1 MFKSALYITGFL
13 LSIVVLSANV
23 VLSGYIATDVEGI
36 QAGDTGVLLVDT
48 QNTGFSELSEILSSK
63 PNQILVTEE
72 NYDYETTGYQPIA
85 SHEAE
90 RFAPESAFSFVTLSG
105 YASFNLAPSF
115 GSTISAGDAF
125 ALVVFT
131 NSNTSGNDVLI
142 FSEADWLV
150 PSDGSLSTYSNDL
163 TQLNDISVPSQTYS
177 YPVSESTE
185 DNSNQSDST
194 ESEDTDSVSEST
206 EDNSNQSDSTASEDT
221 DSAGESTEEDSVQSD
236 STASPSENLTSA
248 GSRNNVWYSDSVDLG
263 NDWRWTYWL
272 GYFNVGVESF
282 IYHSE
287 HKWLYVYQ
295 NAFRSDGVYFR
306 DDLMGSILW
315 TSENVYPFL
324 YRFSDGEW
332 IWYQKDSKDP
342 RWFNKLSKD
351 QWEQY

>member
-1 MFKSALYITGFL
+1 MYIRAICLTICFL
-13 LSIVVLSANV
+13 PLSLLPASVR
-23 VLSGYIATDVEGI
+23 LSGYIARGVEGVGV
-36 QAGDTGVLLVDT
+36 GDTGVLVVDT
-48 QNTGFSELSEILSSK
+48 YDNGFSGLIEIFSAK
-63 PNQILVTEE
+63 PNQILDSKED
-72 NYDYETTGYQPIA
+72 YDFASTGYQPIA
-85 SHEAE
+85 SHVAALD
-90 RFAPESAFSFVTLSG
+90 FPGSAFASIILG
-105 YASFNLAPSF
+105 GGASFNLAPSF

-163 TQLNDISVPSQTYS
+163 TQLNDISVSPQTYS

-206 EDNSNQSDSTASEDT
+206 EEDSSQSDSTASGDA
-221 DSAGESTEEDSVQSD
+221 DSVSESTEADSSQSD
-236 STASPSENLTSA
+236 STASSSENLTSA
-248 GSRNNVWYSDSVDLG
+248 GSRNNAWYSDSVDLG

-295 NAFRSDGVYFR
+295 NAFRSNGVYFR

>member
-36 QAGDTGVLLVDT
+36 QAGDTGVLVVDT

-72 NYDYETTGYQPIA
+72 NYDFETTGYQPIA

-150 PSDGSLSTYSNDL
+150 PSDGSLITYSNDL

-177 YPVSESTE
+177 YSVGGAWH
-185 DNSNQSDST
+185 SD
-194 ESEDTDSVSEST
+194 
-206 EDNSNQSDSTASEDT
+206 A
-221 DSAGESTEEDSVQSD
+221 A
-236 STASPSENLTSA
+236 
-248 GSRNNVWYSDSVDLG
+248 DLG
-263 NDWRWTYWL
+263 DNWRYNDWL
-272 GYFNVGVESF
+272 GYFNIGTDPW
-282 IYHSE
+282 IYHNE
-287 HKWLYVYQ
+287 HGWLYV
-295 NAFRSDGVYFR
+295 FPSVTDTDSVYFW
-306 DDLMGSILW
+306 DNSMQSVLW
-315 TSENVYPFL
+315 TSETAYPSI
-324 YRFSDGEW
+324 YRFSDNTW
-332 IWYQKDSKDP
+332 IWYQKDSSNP
-342 RWFNKLSKD
+342 RWFNKLGTD
-351 QWEQY
+351 DWEQHM